1 MEEKRKIKEIKLDN
15 KDLADIFNQLEEEV
29 MICELR
35 KRFPNPF
42 SLFEPIKN

>member
-1 MEEKRKIKEIKLDN
+1 MEEKRKVTEINLDDKN
-15 KDLADIFNQLEEEV
+15 LADIFNQLEEEV
-29 MICELR
+29 LIADLR

>member
-1 MEEKRKIKEIKLDN
+1 MEEKRKITEIRLDD

-29 MICELR
+29 LIAELR